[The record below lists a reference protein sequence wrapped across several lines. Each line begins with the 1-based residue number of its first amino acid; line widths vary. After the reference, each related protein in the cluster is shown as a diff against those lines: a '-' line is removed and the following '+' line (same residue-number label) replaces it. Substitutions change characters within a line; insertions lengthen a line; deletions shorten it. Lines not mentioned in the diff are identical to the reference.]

1 MISVLPLIPSF
12 IGFLSFV
19 GFKFWISES
28 EDHYKPEL
36 AQLLYPLFTHLY
48 IRCIQDSRVRSL
60 DSRPT
65 VLSLICSSRLLV
77 HCTPSVAARFHK
89 RHLATFLG
97 NPEFKLFIQ
106 QLAEVSHTCLS
117 TLLVLPMFTFMSQVS
132 SPEEMDQSPTI
143 ASFRAAKYNVT
154 LTDKTY
160 QVTN

>member
-1 MISVLPLIPSF
+1 M
-12 IGFLSFV
+12 
-19 GFKFWISES
+19 
-28 EDHYKPEL
+28 
-36 AQLLYPLFTHLY
+36 
-48 IRCIQDSRVRSL
+48 
-60 DSRPT
+60 
-65 VLSLICSSRLLV
+65 